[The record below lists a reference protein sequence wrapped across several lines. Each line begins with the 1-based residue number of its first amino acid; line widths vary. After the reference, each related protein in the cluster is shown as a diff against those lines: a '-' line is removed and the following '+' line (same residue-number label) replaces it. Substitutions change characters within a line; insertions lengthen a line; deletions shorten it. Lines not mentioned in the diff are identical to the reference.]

1 MPLSSKNLIA
11 IIPARKGSKGL
22 PNKNIRCLGGK
33 PLICWTIESALKA
46 NCFSKIVI
54 STDDHRILELN
65 DKYADDRFVFK
76 KRSPH
81 LCKDNVPGLEVVKD
95 VIKDF
100 SHLEYG
106 MVLQPTSP
114 LRDAQDIQNVI
125 QQGLESKS
133 HSIVSMSAV
142 TKHPNWYYF
151 VLKKNLKLRKY
162 LKETLDPLR
171 QNFDE
176 LYAPNGAIYF
186 FSFEFITQRN
196 ELITETSEAF
206 LMKAEKSIDIDNQF
220 DFELCEY
227 LISKKR
233 PK

>member
-1 MPLSSKNLIA
+1 
-11 IIPARKGSKGL
+11 
-22 PNKNIRCLGGK
+22 
-33 PLICWTIESALKA
+33 
-46 NCFSKIVI
+46 
-54 STDDHRILELN
+54 
-65 DKYADDRFVFK
+65 
-76 KRSPH
+76 
-81 LCKDNVPGLEVVKD
+81 
-95 VIKDF
+95 
-100 SHLEYG
+100 
-106 MVLQPTSP
+106 
-114 LRDAQDIQNVI
+114 
-125 QQGLESKS
+125 
-133 HSIVSMSAV
+133 
-142 TKHPNWYYF
+142 
-151 VLKKNLKLRKY
+151 KNLKLRKY